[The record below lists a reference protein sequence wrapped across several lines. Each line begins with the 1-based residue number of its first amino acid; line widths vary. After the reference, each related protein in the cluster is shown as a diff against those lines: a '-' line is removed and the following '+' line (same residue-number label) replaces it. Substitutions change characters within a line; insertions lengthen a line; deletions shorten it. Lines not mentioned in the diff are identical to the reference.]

1 MCVITRYAERRLKDW
16 SNQDEIRENNNSTSK
31 LNDRSLRINLC
42 GAERQRCE
50 NTGSNQIEKKGS
62 LSEKNEE
69 QKEYM
74 STPKIDKQ
82 MEGVF
87 TPWRRQKKGKHQDME
102 GSTEQGELTP

>member
-1 MCVITRYAERRLKDW
+1 MCVITRYAERQLKDW
-16 SNQDEIRENNNSTSK
+16 SNQDEIRKNDNSTSE
-31 LNDRSLRINLC
+31 LNDCSLESISC
-42 GAERQRCE
+42 GAERQTSE
-50 NTGSNQIEKKGS
+50 NTGRNQIQKKGS

-87 TPWRRQKKGKHQDME
+87 TPWRRQKKGKIRIWQE
-102 GSTEQGELTP
+102 IN